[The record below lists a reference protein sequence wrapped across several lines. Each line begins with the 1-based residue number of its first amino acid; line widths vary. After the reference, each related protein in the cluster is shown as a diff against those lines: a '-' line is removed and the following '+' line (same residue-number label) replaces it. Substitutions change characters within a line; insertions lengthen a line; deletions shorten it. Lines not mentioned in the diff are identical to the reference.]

1 MENSEYL
8 VVINLIN
15 LPYTELWQMHTHS
28 FFLPRHGIE
37 KHPKYVQTGKHTQS

>member
-15 LPYTELWQMHTHS
+15 LSYTEPWQIHTHFI
-28 FFLPRHGIE
+28 FFTQTWNR
-37 KHPKYVQTGKHTQS
+37 KHPKYVQTAEHTQS